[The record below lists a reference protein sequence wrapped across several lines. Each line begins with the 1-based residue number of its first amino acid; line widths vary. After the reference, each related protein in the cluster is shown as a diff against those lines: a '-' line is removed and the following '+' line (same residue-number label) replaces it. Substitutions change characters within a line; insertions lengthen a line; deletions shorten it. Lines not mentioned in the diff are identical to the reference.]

1 MDHFDFSEIEHDDRY
16 GWAEKPIVSVFLQES
31 FYYAQN
37 GVNGSIVETTC
48 LPCTYLFVYLFVL
61 CKALSFNINL
71 FFFRI
76 TQRTLVHW
84 VGTYTSG
91 QIIL

>member
-48 LPCTYLFVYLFVL
+48 LPCTYLFICLYFAKPWVSTLIY
-61 CKALSFNINL
+61 
-71 FFFRI
+71 FF
-76 TQRTLVHW
+76 
-84 VGTYTSG
+84 SE
-91 QIIL
+91 